1 MAEVVEEMPG
11 LSTGGNHNKY
21 PWAEWLDGRVWKLTQ
36 SVTLPEL
43 FDDATG
49 APIVP
54 EQVVEG
60 DFSVSIEKMRTYA
73 RNAAGRR
80 SEKKAIR
87 TRSDTVVIEVQRHE
101 ALPPQRVEQKVLFM
115 QAIPKMDEAAA
126 VGRTGPKEV
135 VTGEDPQQ
143 ALDLDDVRTGMA
155 AAPDAELVAQAQAE
169 LDADVA
175 VVGDVVR
182 QSDIEQPEPDAEPS
196 EWVEIP
202 PSEDPGDPYAP
213 AIETP
218 YPELDRPSAEED
230 PVTEVAAGTGE
241 VFEAPGTSFVPGAAP
256 AGLPAPGDEI
266 LGGDV

>member
-36 SVTLPEL
+36 SVTLPEV

-49 APIVP
+49 VPIVG

-80 SEKKAIR
+80 SAKKAIR
-87 TRSDTVVIEVQRHE
+87 TRSDKVVIEVQRHE
-101 ALPPQRVEQKVLFM
+101 ALPPVKVEQKVLFM

-143 ALDLDDVRTGMA
+143 ALDLDDVRAGMA
-155 AAPDAELVAQAQAE
+155 TAPDPELVAQAQAD
-169 LDADVA
+169 LDAAAA

-182 QSDIEQPEPDAEPS
+182 QSDIEQPEPEPEPS

-218 YPELDRPSAEED
+218 YPELDRPSAEEEAGQ
-230 PVTEVAAGTGE
+230 PEAA
-241 VFEAPGTSFVPGAAP
+241 AA
-256 AGLPAPGDEI
+256 PAPGDEI
-266 LGGDV
+266 LGGVV